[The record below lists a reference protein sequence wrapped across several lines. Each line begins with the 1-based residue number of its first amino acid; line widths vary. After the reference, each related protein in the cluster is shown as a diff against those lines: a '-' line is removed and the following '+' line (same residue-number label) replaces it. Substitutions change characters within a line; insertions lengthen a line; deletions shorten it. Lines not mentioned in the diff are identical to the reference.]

1 MKAVFRR
8 ELSSYFT
15 GLSGYVF
22 GAFLL
27 LFAGIYTMAYNIR
40 AAVSNFEYVLSS
52 MSFIFLVIVPILTMR
67 VFAEEKR
74 QKTDQLLYS
83 LPLTMTEVVM
93 GKYLAMLVMFLIP
106 LCIIG
111 IYPAVLSHFGKVN
124 LAAAYGALVGF
135 FFLGAALLAVG
146 AFISSVTDSQGVAA
160 GLCFAALLVN
170 YFLAS
175 LSSFFSSTAFAS
187 FAALTFAVAAL
198 ALIFYLMTKSGFASV
213 VIFIASEVLVFVF
226 YTFKKDSFEGLF
238 PNILSSLS
246 LFARFEQFVS
256 GIFDVTAI
264 VFYITVA
271 AVFFLVRTL
280 YLMSH
285 PEAKRKARIE
295 ETDER
300 QQKIVGGAAQFAGL
314 FTFYAAALA
323 LRLHSA
329 ARREGGK

>member
-175 LSSFFSSTAFAS
+175 LSSFFSSTAFAASASASSAS
-187 FAALTFAVAAL
+187 FRA
-198 ALIFYLMTKSGFASV
+198 
-213 VIFIASEVLVFVF
+213 E
-226 YTFKKDSFEGLF
+226 
-238 PNILSSLS
+238 
-246 LFARFEQFVS
+246 
-256 GIFDVTAI
+256 
-264 VFYITVA
+264 
-271 AVFFLVRTL
+271 
-280 YLMSH
+280 
-285 PEAKRKARIE
+285 
-295 ETDER
+295 
-300 QQKIVGGAAQFAGL
+300 
-314 FTFYAAALA
+314 
-323 LRLHSA
+323 
-329 ARREGGK
+329 

>member
-1 MKAVFRR
+1 MADSIRHALR
-8 ELSSYFT
+8 
-15 GLSGYVF
+15 SGD
-22 GAFLL
+22 
-27 LFAGIYTMAYNIR
+27 
-40 AAVSNFEYVLSS
+40 
-52 MSFIFLVIVPILTMR
+52 LVPGQR
-67 VFAEEKR
+67 
-74 QKTDQLLYS
+74 
-83 LPLTMTEVVM
+83 
-93 GKYLAMLVMFLIP
+93 LVE
-106 LCIIG
+106 
-111 IYPAVLSHFGKVN
+111 N
-124 LAAAYGALVGF
+124 DLAAAYGALVGF

-198 ALIFYLMTKSGFASV
+198 ALIFYLMTKSGFA
-213 VIFIASEVLVFVF
+213 FIASEVLVFVF

-271 AVFFLVRTL
+271 AVFLFLSVQA
-280 YLMSH
+280 M
-285 PEAKRKARIE
+285 EKRRW
-295 ETDER
+295 
-300 QQKIVGGAAQFAGL
+300 
-314 FTFYAAALA
+314 
-323 LRLHSA
+323 S
-329 ARREGGK
+329 

>member
-15 GLSGYVF
+15 GLSGCVF

-93 GKYLAMLVMFLIP
+93 GKYLAMLVMYLIP
-106 LCIIG
+106 MCNIG
-111 IYPAVLSHFGKVN
+111 IYPAVNSHYGKVN

-198 ALIFYLMTKSGFASV
+198 ALIFYLMTKSGFVSA

-226 YTFKKDSFEGLF
+226 YTFKKNSFEGLF

-271 AVFFLVRTL
+271 AVFLFLSVQA
-280 YLMSH
+280 M
-285 PEAKRKARIE
+285 EKRRW
-295 ETDER
+295 
-300 QQKIVGGAAQFAGL
+300 
-314 FTFYAAALA
+314 
-323 LRLHSA
+323 S
-329 ARREGGK
+329 

>member
-15 GLSGYVF
+15 GLSGCVF

-67 VFAEEKR
+67 VFAEE
-74 QKTDQLLYS
+74 KTDQLLYS

-198 ALIFYLMTKSGFASV
+198 ALIFYLMTKSGFASA

-271 AVFFLVRTL
+271 AVFLFLSVQA
-280 YLMSH
+280 M
-285 PEAKRKARIE
+285 EKRRW
-295 ETDER
+295 
-300 QQKIVGGAAQFAGL
+300 
-314 FTFYAAALA
+314 
-323 LRLHSA
+323 S
-329 ARREGGK
+329 

>member
-198 ALIFYLMTKSGFASV
+198 ALIFYLPRRSS
-213 VIFIASEVLVFVF
+213 S
-226 YTFKKDSFEGLF
+226 SR
-238 PNILSSLS
+238 PRCSSLCS
-246 LFARFEQFVS
+246 THSRK
-256 GIFDVTAI
+256 TAS
-264 VFYITVA
+264 
-271 AVFFLVRTL
+271 RDC
-280 YLMSH
+280 S
-285 PEAKRKARIE
+285 RIYSQAC
-295 ETDER
+295 R
-300 QQKIVGGAAQFAGL
+300 SSR
-314 FTFYAAALA
+314 AL
-323 LRLHSA
+323 SNS
-329 ARREGGK
+329 

>member
-15 GLSGYVF
+15 GLSGCVF

-160 GLCFAALLVN
+160 VLCGAARELLPCELIQLLFVH
-170 YFLAS
+170 S
-175 LSSFFSSTAFAS
+175 LR
-187 FAALTFAVAAL
+187 
-198 ALIFYLMTKSGFASV
+198 
-213 VIFIASEVLVFVF
+213 VLRGA
-226 YTFKKDSFEGLF
+226 DLCRGGAGAD
-238 PNILSSLS
+238 ILSDDQERFCLGGH
-246 LFARFEQFVS
+246 LHRVRGARLCVLHIQ
-256 GIFDVTAI
+256 
-264 VFYITVA
+264 
-271 AVFFLVRTL
+271 
-280 YLMSH
+280 
-285 PEAKRKARIE
+285 
-295 ETDER
+295 ER
-300 QQKIVGGAAQFAGL
+300 QLRGTVPEYTLKPV
-314 FTFYAAALA
+314 A
-323 LRLHSA
+323 LRAL
-329 ARREGGK
+329 